1 VGFGGVQGDAMGVHV
16 RVGGHECRHNE
27 YPIMGGHHM
36 RSVLLGGGSI
46 PAGIN
51 TTPWYCLLLA
61 TCPV

>member
-1 VGFGGVQGDAMGVHV
+1 MGVHV